1 MSNYDFAFN
10 PNEKN
15 DSTTKLTAYIPPG
28 STVLE
33 FGPARGRMTKYLQQ
47 EMGCKVY
54 IVELNQEDYEEAK
67 RYAQKGVCGD
77 IMDFAWVEAFQGTKF
92 DVILFCDVLE
102 HLYDP
107 AKAVKKSS
115 ELLKEDGILLVS
127 LPNVAHNDVIY
138 NLYRDQFHYRKT
150 GLLDQTH
157 IRFFAHENLE
167 EFFDQTGFGIVEED
181 AVILNTAHTELMDD
195 QRVLDPFLTELK
207 KRPFGDV
214 YQFVLKLQKKEYIAA
229 HSIEKKSTLHTAQRN
244 LLGKIYFDTGSGF
257 GEDNA
262 ETFLT
267 NSNFSCQVKL
277 PSGTKRVRFDP
288 VEGYACAVFDC
299 ILRSNQGICQMSNA
313 NGMTLGSAVVFQT
326 KDPWLEFELPAGAGE
341 WLEIQARIEL
351 IDSAGLQQL
360 FSNFTLLE
368 EQKQALSGKEE
379 EIAFFKGKDEVYQ
392 KELKDYKREISNLT
406 AQLEKTRC
414 FLAQSEEKEQQ
425 LGQMLEEKKQ
435 AVLEMEEE
443 LRKIETLIE
452 EKQSQIEGLE
462 EKNQEYETLL
472 EEERSSAQIAQENY
486 QTAQENYQH
495 AQENYQKTLENY
507 RTAQGNYQTAQQQ
520 FLIYRDQYLIVVN
533 STCWKITK
541 PVRLTLDAV
550 KRIPY
555 LGKTLKYLRHYGL
568 RATLKKIRAKLR
580 RKPKLPEKI
589 QAPRLNLIDMDKE
602 EELDITVS
610 VVIPTKNG
618 GEEFESLLKTLRTQK
633 HLKKKVEIVIVDSG
647 STDRTL
653 AIAKEYGAKIIQIKP
668 SEFSHSYA
676 RNLGAKNA
684 SGEYLL
690 IMTQDAMPTGNQW
703 IYHLYL
709 ALTCRENIG
718 AVSCAEFVRED
729 ADLYYRAFTAG
740 HYAFLRAWEN
750 DAIFTNPGTNDTDEV
765 RKNANISDITCF
777 FRRDV
782 FFQYQYRGKFAEDL
796 DLGMRMIRDGY
807 QLVLL
812 SSDMVIHS
820 HTRNPFYYLKRRFV
834 EYVTLKEMFPDYPFV
849 PYTYRKTMIE
859 GAFVFDQLR
868 NLIAVTFLEGGAVS
882 LDEFEQAFYQN
893 YRKIRQKCYPKQIQP
908 AEQDAYLDGNSVALI
923 NQMID
928 FYHKEAKA
936 QEQYDGNMI
945 DALEGYL
952 NTVFWFMRSCYEV
965 VNEELL
971 EEFFQCIFQ
980 LYTSVIGTCFAY
992 SYFNKEDK
1000 NRYLDFY
1007 SGLGVGI

>member
-195 QRVLDPFLTELK
+195 KRVLDPFLTELK

-267 NSNFSCQVKL
+267 NNNFSCQVKL

-425 LGQMLEEKKQ
+425 
-435 AVLEMEEE
+435 
-443 LRKIETLIE
+443 R
-452 EKQSQIEGLE
+452 QIEGLE

-472 EEERSSAQIAQENY
+472 EEERSSAQIAKENY

-507 RTAQGNYQTAQQQ
+507 QTAQGNYQAAQQQ

-618 GEEFESLLKTLRTQK
+618 GEEFESLLKTLRSQK

-729 ADLYYRAFTAG
+729 ADLYYRAFTAN
-740 HYAFLRAWEN
+740 HYQYLGVWES
-750 DAIFTNPGTNDTDEV
+750 DSIFTMPKDRNPDEI
-765 RKNANISDITCF
+765 RKNAQLSDITCF
-777 FRRDV
+777 VRRDL
-782 FFQYQYRGKFAEDL
+782 FSRYKYRGGFAEDL
-796 DLGMRMIRDGY
+796 DLGMRLIEDGY
-807 QLVLL
+807 QLAFLN
-812 SSDMVIHS
+812 SEMVIHS
-820 HTRNPFYYLKRRFV
+820 HTRDAFYYLKRRFI
-834 EYVTLKEMFPDYPFV
+834 EFVTLKEIFEKQEII
-849 PYTYRKTMIE
+849 PYTYHQTVIE
-859 GAFVFDQLR
+859 SVFLYDQLSR
-868 NLIAVTFLEGGAVS
+868 LASQIQEMDGGVEI
-882 LDEFEQAFYQN
+882 DQFEERFYHA
-893 YRKIRQKCYPKQIQP
+893 YHTIRERCYPDQIQP
-908 AEQDAYLDGNSVALI
+908 VDSQNYLDDESAAFV
-923 NQMID
+923 NQMIE
-928 FYHKEAKA
+928 FYQANHPSCKTK
-936 QEQYDGNMI
+936 YDGFMV

-952 NTVFWFMRSCYEV
+952 IVVFQFMKSCYEV
-965 VNEELL
+965 ISPEVI
-971 EEFFQCIFQ
+971 EEFVRCLFQ
-980 LYTSVIGTCFAY
+980 LYTSVCGTFFAY
-992 SYFNKEDK
+992 SYFNTQEDRK
-1000 NRYLDFY
+1000 QYQEFY
-1007 SGLGVGI
+1007 SKLGAGV